1 MSKALR
7 IWAVLALFLSLILDG
22 QSCYAQTS
30 PDEACPRADGPVSA
44 LSTAVGR
51 SPHHATAEIGH
62 AAKAVYEAYV
72 ACSTSHRKAGDNLL
86 AAYAATEAADMFV
99 FAAHDY
105 AALGDDQVAVSV
117 LHRGLTF
124 VSSALADLQPPDKFR
139 RQLVHSQQE
148 MHDLLS
154 GLE

>member
-1 MSKALR
+1 MS
-7 IWAVLALFLSLILDG
+7 
-22 QSCYAQTS
+22 
-30 PDEACPRADGPVSA
+30 
-44 LSTAVGR
+44 
-51 SPHHATAEIGH
+51 
-62 AAKAVYEAYV
+62 
-72 ACSTSHRKAGDNLL
+72 AGL
-86 AAYAATEAADMFV
+86 AASTRSAMAICSKRFSAAPASFDPSRIIGFSSRWYAATEAADMFV